1 MRNIVIP
8 SSRGDE
14 GKTLPNQWQTR
25 TSDHRINGHRLC
37 AGRTSAVVPFTRP
50 PPAAPHMASVWRKT
64 GVHRINAWQR
74 PRAERA
80 SSSTSPTPRPLALH
94 YSHHA
99 HLLQAWESSIR
110 LVLIVP
116 TPSAPIQPPHHH
128 ERTVPVNPAAGS
140 IQLRRPSI
148 IMRASHRVHANPL
161 NYEVIMAVLVCWSV
175 GAPFRWQPLV
185 EGRGAR
191 PFVLAGGAAP
201 RGGGEKGSPV
211 SCSGATSTGR
221 GGGRQ
226 KDITGRRRA
235 FACPKERERERDR
248 RLAQAEK
255 PCPEA
260 RPSASSTGLI
270 LFLPD
275 TCNVVRCSE

>member
-1 MRNIVIP
+1 
-8 SSRGDE
+8 
-14 GKTLPNQWQTR
+14 
-25 TSDHRINGHRLC
+25 
-37 AGRTSAVVPFTRP
+37 
-50 PPAAPHMASVWRKT
+50 MASVWRKT

-191 PFVLAGGAAP
+191 PFVLAGGQQGQ
-201 RGGGEKGSPV
+201 RHEEGE
-211 SCSGATSTGR
+211 
-221 GGGRQ
+221 
-226 KDITGRRRA
+226 RRA
-235 FACPKERERERDR
+235 PLFPVPAPPAQGEVADGKRTSLGVAVLSHVPKRERERETD
-248 RLAQAEK
+248 
-255 PCPEA
+255 
-260 RPSASSTGLI
+260 
-270 LFLPD
+270 D
-275 TCNVVRCSE
+275 